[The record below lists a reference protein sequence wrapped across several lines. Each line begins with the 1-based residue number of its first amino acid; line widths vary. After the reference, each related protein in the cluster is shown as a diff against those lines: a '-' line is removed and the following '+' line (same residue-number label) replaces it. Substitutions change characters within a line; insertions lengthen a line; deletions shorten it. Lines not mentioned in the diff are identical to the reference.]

1 MSLPATHKALVVVEP
16 GKVAVKEQ
24 PLPKYGDDELL
35 VNVKAVAL
43 NPTDWKHIDNLL
55 KPGQSIGCDFAGD
68 VAAVG
73 SNAQSKGFSV
83 GDPVAGFIR
92 GGFVVHDNG
101 AFQGEYTHI
110 PKYVAALPEN
120 IWHKPA
126 SLPYEDAAPMG
137 GIALSTAVH
146 AIHGTLNFPY
156 ESTDPQPI
164 LIWSGATGKFITRV
178 GMYAIKIASLAG
190 LKVVTT
196 ASEKNWELV
205 KSLGADA
212 VFDYKDPQVVQK
224 IQQWA
229 QSSGHGPLRAA
240 LDTISEHGST
250 NLCVEAVGQGGRVI
264 TLLPPPKEFDSKG
277 AEVKTI
283 LVYTTLKPK
292 NADDHRKMAEWYK
305 KIPSYIE
312 SGKLYKGIVPLKV
325 FHGFDQLPEAI
336 DYVRQG
342 KVSAQKLVVTLK

>member
-101 AFQGEYTHI
+101 AFQE
-110 PKYVAALPEN
+110 YVAALPEN

-164 LIWSGATGKFITRV
+164 LIWSGATGV

-342 KVSAQKLVVTLK
+342 KVSAQKLVVTLNKNLASRM

>member
-16 GKVAVKEQ
+16 GKVTVKEQ

-35 VNVKAVAL
+35 VKVKAVAL

-83 GDPVAGFIR
+83 GDPVAGFVR
-92 GGFVVHDNG
+92 GGFVVSDNG
-101 AFQGEYTHI
+101 AFQEYVMTI
-110 PKYVAALPEN
+110 PDN

-126 SLPYEDAAPMG
+126 SMPYEDAAPAG

-146 AIHGTLNFPY
+146 AIHSTLNYPY
-156 ESTDPQPI
+156 ESTDSQPI
-164 LIWSGATGKFITRV
+164 LIWSGATGV

-196 ASEKNWELV
+196 ASEKNWKLV

-229 QSSGHGPLRAA
+229 QGHGRLETA
-240 LDTISEHGST
+240 LDTISEHGSID
-250 NLCVEAVGQGGRVI
+250 LCVEAVGKGGKVV
-264 TLLPPPKEFDSKG
+264 TLLPPPKDFDAKG
-277 AEVKTI
+277 AEVINI
-283 LVYTTLKPK
+283 LVYSTLKPT
-292 NADDHRKMAEWYK
+292 NTDDHRKMTEWNK
-305 KIPSYIE
+305 KITSYIE
-312 SGKLYKGIVPLKV
+312 SGKISKGVVPLKV
-325 FHGFDQLPEAI
+325 FHGFEQLPEAI

-342 KVSAQKLVVTLK
+342 KVSGQKLVVTLK